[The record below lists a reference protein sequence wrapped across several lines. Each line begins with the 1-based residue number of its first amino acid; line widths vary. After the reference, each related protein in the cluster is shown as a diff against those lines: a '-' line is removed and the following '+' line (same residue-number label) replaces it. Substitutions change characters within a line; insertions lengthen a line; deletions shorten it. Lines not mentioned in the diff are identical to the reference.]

1 MKMRVRKLVLGLLTL
16 VAVITAGLITTA
28 GWALAA
34 GDANES
40 ACPNE
45 ASSGFRSY
53 LPDCR
58 AYELVSPPFKDAVRP
73 ALAAAPEAP
82 ETLSPAESIT
92 ATTAVLEGVLNP
104 NAEANTGWYFDY
116 STEAKCTENAS

>member
-1 MKMRVRKLVLGLLTL
+1 MGKQALKFLVRPLSGLRFVVVMLGVLVF
-16 VAVITAGLITTA
+16 ASAS
-28 GWALAA
+28 ALAA

-73 ALAAAPEAP
+73 ALAAAPETP
-82 ETLSPAESIT
+82 ETVEAREVT
-92 ATTAVLEGVLNP
+92 ATTARLEGVLNP
-104 NAEANTGWYFDY
+104 KAAGEADSYEFLY
-116 STEAKCTENAS
+116 RQS